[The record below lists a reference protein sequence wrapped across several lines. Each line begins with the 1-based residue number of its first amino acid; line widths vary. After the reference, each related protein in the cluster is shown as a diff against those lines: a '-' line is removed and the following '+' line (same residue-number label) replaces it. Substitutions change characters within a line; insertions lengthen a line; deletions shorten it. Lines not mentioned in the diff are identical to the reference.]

1 MEMSIQTTLAFKIEE
16 CIKCGIKFGMPSEYQ
31 KKLLES
37 HKGFYCPNG
46 HSMIYSGKTEAEKLR
61 EELKRKEAEMS
72 QVVEEKWKERNRADQ
87 AEKKL
92 KRVQRGVCTCCNRTF
107 PNLANHMKSKHPEL
121 KK

>member
-1 MEMSIQTTLAFKIEE
+1 MEISIETELKFKIEE
-16 CIKCGIKFGMPSEYQ
+16 CINCGIKFCIPLEFQ

-37 HKGFYCPNG
+37 HKSFYCPNG

-61 EELKRKEAEMS
+61 DELKRKEAEMS